1 MPFLILDKKPTV
13 GGKAISLES
22 FLFDFDQNIY
32 GKTVRVDLLEF
43 QRAEQKFDSIE
54 ALREQMEHDK
64 KTAQTNLKGARL

>member
-1 MPFLILDKKPTV
+1 MIIPNMIRIRKK
-13 GGKAISLES
+13 E
-22 FLFDFDQNIY
+22 NIY

-54 ALREQMEHDK
+54 ALRAQMEHDK

>member
-1 MPFLILDKKPTV
+1 MIMNKKTAKCLSDFAV
-13 GGKAISLES
+13 

-54 ALREQMEHDK
+54 ALRAQMEHDK